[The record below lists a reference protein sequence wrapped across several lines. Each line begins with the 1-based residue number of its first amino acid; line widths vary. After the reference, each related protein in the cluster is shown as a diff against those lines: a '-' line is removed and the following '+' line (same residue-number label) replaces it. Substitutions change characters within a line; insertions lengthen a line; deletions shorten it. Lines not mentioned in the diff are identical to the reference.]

1 MTTNRV
7 AAFLPADTDQP
18 CAGCKYARRQLA
30 IANATLD
37 EAHRIERANEMWSEN
52 IADREREVAQMEQDD
67 SRACLGAVVV
77 FLAGVLLFVASL
89 MVRFG

>member
-7 AAFLPADTDQP
+7 AAYLPADRDEP
-18 CAGCKYARRQLA
+18 CAGCKYALRELA

-37 EAHRIERANEMWSEN
+37 EAHRIEECNRRTAEA
-52 IADREREVAQMEQDD
+52 IAERERDE